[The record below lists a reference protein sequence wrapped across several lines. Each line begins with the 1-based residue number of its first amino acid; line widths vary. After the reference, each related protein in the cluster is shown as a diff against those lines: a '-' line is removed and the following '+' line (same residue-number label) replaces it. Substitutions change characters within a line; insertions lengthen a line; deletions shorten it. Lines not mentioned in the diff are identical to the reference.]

1 MIVSLSENNKIEN
14 ANNQNINQVV
24 NKENENKSNYKN
36 EALNIICNKYSN
48 IDFSKIDDNFVVKV
62 GDICELLNLDCQFVD
77 LKDGC
82 AGELDRNNRV
92 IYINNNYTATRN
104 LFSVA
109 HEIGHYVL
117 HEGMQYRFDDY
128 KKYLTKEQRQIEY
141 EANDFAGKLLMPEYK
156 FVDLYCKKCG
166 NKSKLSDFFGVSL
179 EAVKT
184 RAFFLGLI
192 DNL

>member
-1 MIVSLSENNKIEN
+1 MENKEIEN

-24 NKENENKSNYKN
+24 SKKNEKKEKYYN
-36 EALNIICNKYSN
+36 EALNIIDDRYPN
-48 IDFSKIDDNFVVKV
+48 ICFKKIDDNFVVKV
-62 GDICELLNLDCQFVD
+62 GDICELLDLDVKFVD

-82 AGELDRNNRV
+82 AGELDRNNRI
-92 IYINNNYTATRN
+92 IYINNNYPATRN

-109 HEIGHYVL
+109 HEIGHYIL
-117 HEGMQYRFDDY
+117 HEGQQYRFDDY
-128 KKYLTKEQRQIEY
+128 KKYLTKEQRRIEY

-156 FVDLYCKKCG
+156 FVDLYCKSGG
-166 NKSKLSDFFGVSL
+166 NKTKLADFFGVSL
-179 EAVKT
+179 EAIKT